1 MSHRLLTILP
11 FLKNIHFTFTLH
23 VYDMTLKLG
32 GGGDG
37 GGLTG
42 EEAANSVITVPDCIF

>member
-1 MSHRLLTILP
+1 
-11 FLKNIHFTFTLH
+11 
-23 VYDMTLKLG
+23 MTLKLG

-42 EEAANSVITVPDCIF
+42 EEAAKSVTAVPDCVF